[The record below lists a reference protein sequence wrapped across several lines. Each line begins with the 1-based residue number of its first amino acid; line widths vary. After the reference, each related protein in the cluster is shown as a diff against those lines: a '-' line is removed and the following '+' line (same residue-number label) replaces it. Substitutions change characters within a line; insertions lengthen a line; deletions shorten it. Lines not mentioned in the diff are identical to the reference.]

1 MDISISYYEDMSRIS
16 NSNVGWYMKRGPMYL
31 RNMLDGKEEG
41 LSAKFLEKGT
51 MIHMYLLQP
60 DEFWKN
66 YIILDFTVPKSKQQK
81 DALDYYSK
89 AIIRD
94 PFGSQDE
101 LKLEAYKSA
110 YNNSKSNDKCLE
122 EMNGFIDA
130 YQEYLKY
137 LTETENNKAVIS
149 FSDLNMLKTIK
160 SNIENHKMASIL
172 LTDTNTCECHN
183 EFHINWEVD
192 KEDIKVQCKSLLDRV
207 IFDHEN
213 KVVTLID
220 LKTTLNVYDFAHSVE
235 EFDYYRQVAYYL
247 LALTWYMINVLKVN
261 PDEYDFKA
269 YIIAIQNNG
278 SFEVRVFDMNDEQK
292 LLERKNIISEVLQR
306 ISYHQ
311 QTGDWEH
318 TPDYYKND
326 GIESLYDIGLS
337 YSSATR

>member
-1 MDISISYYEDMSRIS
+1 MDISIPYYEDMSRIS

-66 YIILDFTVPKSKQQK
+66 YIILDFVVPKSKQQK
-81 DALDYYSK
+81 DALDCYSK
-89 AIIRD
+89 LRVAD
-94 PFGSQDE
+94 PFKTDDE
-101 LKLEAYKSA
+101 VKLDAYKSA
-110 YNNSKSNDKCLE
+110 YSNSKSNDKCIE
-122 EMNGFIDA
+122 EMNGLIETYEA
-130 YQEYLKY
+130 YLKY
-137 LTETENNKAVIS
+137 LTETDNNKAVIS

-160 SNIENHKMASIL
+160 SNITNHKKASEL
-172 LTDTNTCECHN
+172 LTDINTQECHN
-183 EFHINWEVD
+183 EFHINWGVD
-192 KEDIKVQCKSLLDRV
+192 NETMKVECKSLLDRV
-207 IFDHEN
+207 MFDHEN

-220 LKTTLNVYDFAHSVE
+220 LKTTMNVYDFAHSVE

-278 SFEVRVFDMNDEQK
+278 SYEVRVFDMNDEQK

-318 TPDYYKND
+318 TPNYYNED

-337 YSSATR
+337 YSSAAR